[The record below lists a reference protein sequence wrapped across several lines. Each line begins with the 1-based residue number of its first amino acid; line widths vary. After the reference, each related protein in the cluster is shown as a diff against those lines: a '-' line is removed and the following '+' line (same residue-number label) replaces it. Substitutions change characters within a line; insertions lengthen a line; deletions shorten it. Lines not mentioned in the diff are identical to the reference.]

1 MSPRRITKKEMK
13 EDKLVTTAFKLSE
26 WFQKH
31 LSQVLMVAGGV
42 VLVAVVVFFVFSSR
56 SRRNQKAADLFGR
69 ATMEFQAGNA
79 SQAITDLHT
88 VIEKYG
94 GTKSAG
100 PAAFYLATAY
110 FYAKDYATA
119 RTTFQRFMEEYSE
132 DPLSLASAQ
141 AGIAECDMQN
151 GAFGAAGDNFIK
163 AVSLKPDGMLAP
175 QYLLSAGRAYV
186 KAGQKEKAKQ
196 VFQRLL
202 DQYPDSKEAQ
212 RAKEQLAENQLL

>member
-1 MSPRRITKKEMK
+1 
-13 EDKLVTTAFKLSE
+13 
-26 WFQKH
+26 
-31 LSQVLMVAGGV
+31 
-42 VLVAVVVFFVFSSR
+42 
-56 SRRNQKAADLFGR
+56 
-69 ATMEFQAGNA
+69 MEFQAGNA

-212 RAKEQLAENQLL
+212 RAKGQLAENQLL

>member
-202 DQYPDSKEAQ
+202 DQYPDSKEAPV
-212 RAKEQLAENQLL
+212 AKEQLAENQLL